1 MLWKTLNKKAGQ
13 HLHHPAFPNKICGV
27 LEPCKGCASSL
38 TSLVEHEEHL
48 ACVRRADLR
57 YYRHCNTSVLKPA
70 ADSTHLISIGEEQLA
85 CPRVFL
91 DLNLRDSHSLL
102 EVIKGHRPDK
112 SQIFHCFFMFL
123 LLTKGRHYAVR
134 SIKGGVLL
142 PAGGECP
149 HSE

>member
-1 MLWKTLNKKAGQ
+1 MLWKTLIRKPDSTDAIR
-13 HLHHPAFPNKICGV
+13 LFPIGYCGV
-27 LEPCKGCASSL
+27 LEPCKGGASSL

-57 YYRHCNTSVLKPA
+57 YHRHCNTSVLKPA

-102 EVIKGHRPDK
+102 EVVKGHRPDK
-112 SQIFHCFFMFL
+112 SQIFHCFYVFI
-123 LLTKGRHYAVR
+123 VD
-134 SIKGGVLL
+134 
-142 PAGGECP
+142 
-149 HSE
+149 